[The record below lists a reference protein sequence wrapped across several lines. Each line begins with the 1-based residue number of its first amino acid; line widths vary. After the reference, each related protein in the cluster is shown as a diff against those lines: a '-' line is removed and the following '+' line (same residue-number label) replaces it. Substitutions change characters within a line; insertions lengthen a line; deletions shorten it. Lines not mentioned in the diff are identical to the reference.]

1 MILEKDNENYDYLMN
16 SFYITMI
23 LHELQNIKEWKI
35 YNIKELII
43 TLYGDFYP
51 YPERKNKKVK
61 DVVIKYNYIK
71 DSFEIITKV
80 SYVEFRKDNNTKD
93 HYELLKSLLPP
104 I

>member
-1 MILEKDNENYDYLMN
+1 MILEKDNEVYDYLMN

-43 TLYGDFYP
+43 NLYGDFYP
-51 YPERKNKKVK
+51 YPERKKKKVK
-61 DVVIKYNYIK
+61 DAIIKYNYSK
-71 DSFEIITKV
+71 DSFEIITKL
-80 SYVEFRKDNNTKD
+80 SYVEFKKDDNTKD